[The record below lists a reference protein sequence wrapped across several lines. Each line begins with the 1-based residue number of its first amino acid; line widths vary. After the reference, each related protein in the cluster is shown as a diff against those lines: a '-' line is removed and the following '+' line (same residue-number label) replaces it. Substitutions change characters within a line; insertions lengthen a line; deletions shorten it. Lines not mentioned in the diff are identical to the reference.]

1 MHSEILPEECLTL
14 YKVNSTAAIAQPLA
28 TLFQSTRRFLN
39 PVGTP
44 QPPGSIFAPSSAKR
58 PQIFLNNQF
67 HFPINYAKCF

>member
-1 MHSEILPEECLTL
+1 MHSEILPGESTIL

-28 TLFQSTRRFLN
+28 NLFQSTRRFLN
-39 PVGTP
+39 RAGTP

-67 HFPINYAKCF
+67 HFPISHAKCF

>member
-1 MHSEILPEECLTL
+1 MHSEILPGERLTP

-39 PVGTP
+39 RAGTP

-67 HFPINYAKCF
+67 HFPISHAKCF

>member
-1 MHSEILPEECLTL
+1 MHSEILPGESMTL

-39 PVGTP
+39 RAGAP

-58 PQIFLNNQF
+58 PQILLNNEF
-67 HFPINYAKCF
+67 YFPINYAKCF

>member
-1 MHSEILPEECLTL
+1 VYAFRILPGESTTL
-14 YKVNSTAAIAQPLA
+14 YKVNSTAAIA
-28 TLFQSTRRFLN
+28 
-39 PVGTP
+39 